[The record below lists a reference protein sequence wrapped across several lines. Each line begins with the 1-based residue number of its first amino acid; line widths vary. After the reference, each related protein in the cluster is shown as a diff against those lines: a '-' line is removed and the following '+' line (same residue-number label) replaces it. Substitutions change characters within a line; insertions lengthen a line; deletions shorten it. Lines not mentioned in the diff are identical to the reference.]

1 MCVLVCLFCFC
12 LCVCVFQCINKS
24 EKLHSIASVKLQC
37 SDWFSF
43 SIINLV
49 NILDIWMFYCINL
62 ELSKLWQYF
71 FKKGFIVKKKL
82 SFKYYEVAVT
92 SPTKIIKSTEGTNIR
107 QP

>member
-1 MCVLVCLFCFC
+1 
-12 LCVCVFQCINKS
+12 
-24 EKLHSIASVKLQC
+24 
-37 SDWFSF
+37 
-43 SIINLV
+43 
-49 NILDIWMFYCINL
+49 MFYCINL

-71 FKKGFIVKKKL
+71 FKKGYIVKKKL